1 MKKSGPPPLPVNAA
15 SARGQ
20 AGDRQMQEALAIARK
35 IQTAM
40 VPQRLPAVDGIEL
53 ASLYL
58 PSEQLG
64 GDLFDVIQLSD
75 DILAITI
82 FDVASNGVPAALIAS
97 LAKVCFSNH
106 IRLVTSPRAVIE
118 RVNEEMVRSVTAN
131 YYITA
136 LVAYLDLHDNKLTYC
151 NAAHPYPIIYRR
163 TTGSLEPIKSTGVCM
178 GMFEKGHYEEKSLYL
193 NSGDWLLFFTDGLY
207 RLFPGENELL
217 GRRSLEAEVL
227 RVVKR
232 GSPQQFAKQ
241 LEESHI
247 SALSN
252 NGAGDDV
259 TMLAIEF
266 LTQSRKNQIKEKLGF
281 RENDPVYLQFISY
294 FEEMDKATSIIL
306 SAMDSLGYAD
316 ESIRKMKII
325 LTELFANA
333 IYHGNKG
340 DHSKRV
346 IVGHTIDK
354 KKVTISIMDEGDGF
368 DPSKVPD
375 PTLPENLVKDCGRG
389 LYIVILR
396 GQNGIQQEG
405 QQGHHHQI
413 PCHKI
418 TPPRPASASRDTWGQ
433 ANPRAPP
440 CARRRPACAS
450 STPTPKPSFSWK
462 TIPASGTNWCACS
475 VRQLTKAAA
484 STLPRSAERR
494 LRRRRT
500 CRNST
505 ASCTRSW

>member
-1 MKKSGPPPLPVNAA
+1 MKKSRPSLSPANAA

-20 AGDRQMQEALAIARK
+20 AGDRQLQESLALAHK
-35 IQTAM
+35 IQSAM

-82 FDVASNGVPAALIAS
+82 FDVASNGVPAALLAS
-97 LAKVCFSNH
+97 LAKVSFSNH
-106 IRLVTSPRAVIE
+106 LRLVTSPRTVIE
-118 RVNEEMVRSVTAN
+118 RVNEEMICTVAAD

-151 NAAHPYPIIYRR
+151 NAAHPYPIVYRR
-163 TTGSLEPIKSTGVCM
+163 ATNTIEPIKSTGVCM
-178 GMFEKGHYEEKSLYL
+178 GLFEKGPYEEKSLYL

-217 GRRSLEAEVL
+217 GRRNLEAEVL
-227 RVVKR
+227 KGVQR
-232 GSPQQFAKQ
+232 GSPQQFIQQ
-241 LEESHI
+241 LEKFHV
-247 SALSN
+247 SARAR

-259 TMLAIEF
+259 TVLAIEF
-266 LTQSRKNQIKEKLGF
+266 LTQSRKSQIKEKLGF

-294 FEEMDKATSIIL
+294 FEEMDRATSIIL

-316 ESIRKMKII
+316 DGIRKMKII
-325 LTELFANA
+325 LTELLANA

-340 DHSKRV
+340 DHLKKV

-354 KKVTISIMDEGDGF
+354 KNVIISVMDEGDGF

-389 LYIVILR
+389 IYIVR
-396 GQNGIQQEG
+396 NYAD
-405 QQGHHHQI
+405 
-413 PCHKI
+413 KI
-418 TPPRPASASRDTWGQ
+418 EFNKKGNRV
-433 ANPRAPP
+433 
-440 CARRRPACAS
+440 
-450 STPTPKPSFSWK
+450 
-462 TIPASGTNWCACS
+462 TI
-475 VRQLTKAAA
+475 TKYHV
-484 STLPRSAERR
+484 TK
-494 LRRRRT
+494 
-500 CRNST
+500 
-505 ASCTRSW
+505 